1 MIKVFEA
8 IYNGETVLVE
18 GKPVNVPILGE
29 GLGSSSGYLV
39 ISEGE
44 AVYLPKTTPDVKE
57 FIEIVSASLSII
69 QAGIFNSNLGGDIKQ
84 PTFDNDIISQK
95 QKLEDLKGRLK

>member
-1 MIKVFEA
+1 MINVFNA
-8 IYNGETVLVE
+8 SFDGKAVFVE
-18 GKPVNVPILGE
+18 GKQVNVAINGE
-29 GLGSSSGYLV
+29 GLGASNGYLV

-84 PTFDNDIISQK
+84 PTFDSDIIGQK
-95 QKLEDLKGRLK
+95 QKLEELKGRLR

>member
-8 IYNGETVLVE
+8 NFNGAMVLVE
-18 GKPVNVPILGE
+18 GKPVNVPVLGE
-29 GLGSSSGYLV
+29 ALGASNGYLV

-69 QAGIFNSNLGGDIKQ
+69 QAGILNSNLGGDIKQ

>member
-8 IYNGETVLVE
+8 KYDGKILTVE

-29 GLGSSSGYLV
+29 GLGASVGYLV
-39 ISEGE
+39 ISEDE

-57 FIEIVSASLSII
+57 LIEIMSASLSII

-84 PTFDNDIISQK
+84 PSFDSDIIGQK
-95 QKLEDLKGRLK
+95 QKLEALKGRLK